1 MKVLKVFK
9 SGHEGGELLVVRDTT
24 LNILE
29 KADDVDLSFC
39 DVGAF
44 KGSGRF
50 DKVLFTL
57 ESRLSDK
64 CVYYIQFL
72 GSVGSETIL
81 LNCRLEST
89 ESSRYV
95 VLVEVV

>member
-1 MKVLKVFK
+1 M
-9 SGHEGGELLVVRDTT
+9 
-24 LNILE
+24 E

-44 KGSGRF
+44 KGIERF
-50 DKVLFTL
+50 DKVLFIL
-57 ESRLSDK
+57 ESRLGDE
-64 CVYYIQFL
+64 CVYCIQFL
-72 GSVGSETIL
+72 GSVGGETVM

-95 VLVEVV
+95 VLVEMF